1 MVVASAKVLSPVILS
16 SPLPIS
22 PPQWPSSERP
32 LRQISPSSPARTI
45 LCALDEFSGPN
56 HEPVLGPQPS
66 LPASRRVAPLSVRL
80 TPARTPQKTDQRPP
94 FQIVCA
100 PALSRYPDSDSGRTL
115 R

>member
-1 MVVASAKVLSPVILS
+1 MVVASAKVLSPVTLS

-22 PPQWPSSERP
+22 PRQWPYPERR
-32 LRQISPSSPARTI
+32 LRQISPSNPARTI
-45 LCALDEFSGPN
+45 LCGLDEFSGPN

-66 LPASRRVAPLSVRL
+66 LPASRRVAPLSARL

-100 PALSRYPDSDSGRTL
+100 LVLSRHPDSDSGRTL
-115 R
+115 Q